1 MNRWDGGSGEGGAE
15 GSLKPNDSCPF
26 PRKKTWKEVLIEAR
40 SASIRASFRKG
51 MMIFSRGFLLIML
64 MLLTVDVAAGGV
76 NVRDVTLWEN
86 EKSYLLDADIDY
98 FPTDKVIEALKNG
111 IHLTFEVT
119 VKVRESDSWLGWF
132 KRALTKRKIRFQLR
146 YRPLS
151 SLYEISRDDNQ
162 MQRNFVSWKS
172 LFSNLG
178 ELRQIAIVESGK
190 LDVHKK
196 YRVEVKAELDIN
208 SLPLPMRP
216 MAYIDSDWDMS
227 SGWSEWPLHQ

>member
-1 MNRWDGGSGEGGAE
+1 MSQISVITLAKTLSTPRKPFASLRLCEKSEGSAHLV
-15 GSLKPNDSCPF
+15 SLKPGLAIIS
-26 PRKKTWKEVLIEAR
+26 L
-40 SASIRASFRKG
+40 
-51 MMIFSRGFLLIML
+51 MIML
-64 MLLTVDVAAGGV
+64 MLLTVDAAAGGV
-76 NVRDVTLWEN
+76 DVRDVTLWES

-98 FPTDKVIEALKNG
+98 FPTDTVIEALKNG
-111 IHLTFEVT
+111 IPLTFVVT

-132 KRALTKRKIRFQLR
+132 ERALTKHKIRFQLR

-151 SLYEISRDDNQ
+151 SLYEISSDHNQ
-162 MQRNFVSWKS
+162 NQRNFVSWKS

-178 ELRQIAIVESGK
+178 ELRQIAIVEAGK
-190 LDVHKK
+190 LDAQKR
-196 YRVEVKAELDIN
+196 YQVEIKAALDIN